1 MSDAEAKLAAF
12 WREDFPKVSDTAFR
26 LAVLERRARRRF
38 YLYTGWIVAGGVLA
52 AGCVAVVAPYLPTLA
67 APQPVSGM
75 IPFLSVVVTGAC
87 MLLAFTRTRQ
97 TF

>member
-12 WREDFPKVSDTAFR
+12 WRENRPKPSDATFR

-38 YLYTGWIVAGGVLA
+38 YFYTGWVAAGGALAAGGVA
-52 AGCVAVVAPYLPTLA
+52 AMSPALSSWTVS
-67 APQPVSGM
+67 QPASGTM
-75 IPFLSVVVTGAC
+75 PLLSVVITGAC
-87 MLLAFTRTRQ
+87 MLLAFARTRQ